1 MKSKLKAFIFAYSL
15 ALKRFETNI
24 VEADQRTLHHMQLNA
39 RFNTD
44 RNIKVY
50 GLSATN
56 LEVKILNNSITN
68 ALVVVDGQT
77 EEDVFNS
84 IVEKIVDLG
93 F

>member
-15 ALKRFETNI
+15 ALKKFETNI
-24 VEADQRTLHHMQLNA
+24 VEVDQRTLHHMQLNA
-39 RFNTD
+39 RFNTG

-68 ALVVVDGQT
+68 ALCVIDEQT

-84 IVEKIVDLG
+84 IVQKIVDLG